1 MIFFLILN
9 YIKLVF
15 IKTGYKKIIMK
26 KEEVSVEIYLNDE
39 YLIKKKTY
47 LNISLSELRKILNNI
62 ISENYYFI
70 HNDKK
75 IEEEKKRLIEDI
87 IKDNKIYIKSF
98 SVISIILNDNQIDKI
113 MISKTKKLSE
123 IRKLIKINNFNF
135 ILKQDKM
142 DILKE
147 DELLISNI
155 LENDKI
161 YIEEENKLKIYKLNI
176 DNKLYV
182 NKYFSNQTLDN
193 IRNDLDNLI
202 NKNYHFYIDDKIIEI
217 EDENKI
223 KINNLSNIIYIKKD
237 KILKNKAIE
246 GSILLSKQKNLKQL
260 YLYPNINEIDDI
272 NSLSILLI

>member
-1 MIFFLILN
+1 
-9 YIKLVF
+9 
-15 IKTGYKKIIMK
+15 MK

-75 IEEEKKRLIEDI
+75 IEKERLIEYI

-123 IRKLIKINNFNF
+123 LRKLIKINNFNF

-182 NKYFSNQTLDN
+182 NKYFSNQTIDN

-237 KILKNKAIE
+237 KILKNKPIE
-246 GSILLSKQKNLKQL
+246 GSILLSKQKKFKTIIFISK
-260 YLYPNINEIDDI
+260 Y
-272 NSLSILLI
+272 

>member
-1 MIFFLILN
+1 
-9 YIKLVF
+9 
-15 IKTGYKKIIMK
+15 
-26 KEEVSVEIYLNDE
+26 
-39 YLIKKKTY
+39 
-47 LNISLSELRKILNNI
+47 
-62 ISENYYFI
+62 
-70 HNDKK
+70 
-75 IEEEKKRLIEDI
+75 
-87 IKDNKIYIKSF
+87 
-98 SVISIILNDNQIDKI
+98 
-113 MISKTKKLSE
+113 
-123 IRKLIKINNFNF
+123 
-135 ILKQDKM
+135 M

-182 NKYFSNQTLDN
+182 NKYFSNQTIDN

-223 KINNLSNIIYIKKD
+223 KINNFSNMIYIKKD
-237 KILKNKAIE
+237 KILKNKPIE